1 MLRGVHDATILSVH
15 RSSPANLIAAVSAT
29 CPKEYPMPTPFRVV
43 LGAIAAGALLVGCA
57 HNQTAPQNRTV
68 TKSAP
73 SGATTAPA
81 PARHTT
87 ERTRKAAAA
96 SAANATPTVSATL
109 PERTGIAAC
118 DDYLASYL
126 ACHRAAKIYAPDQLQ
141 SRYEA
146 MRTSL
151 LRDSMDADIRPQ
163 LANRCNSLATQ
174 LRQAL
179 HGKACAPIPAP
190 ASSSP

>member
-1 MLRGVHDATILSVH
+1 MS
-15 RSSPANLIAAVSAT
+15 
-29 CPKEYPMPTPFRVV
+29 MPFRVI
-43 LGAIAAGALLVGCA
+43 LGAITAGALLVGCA
-57 HNQTAPQNRTV
+57 HDKTTPQSRT
-68 TKSAP
+68 
-73 SGATTAPA
+73 ATTSASSGTTTVPA
-81 PARHTT
+81 PARHATT
-87 ERTRKAAAA
+87 RARKAAAA

-151 LRDSMDADIRPQ
+151 LRDSMDANIRPQ

-174 LRQAL
+174 LREAL
-179 HGKACAPIPAP
+179 HGKACAPLPAP